1 MKRKILSYNSFLA
14 ETKSHPILNENT
26 DFSAI
31 TSSELQSI
39 IDTDMKKYLKR
50 AMWNK
55 SIEVFYGKDYKGNP
69 AEDKG
74 ELYVGDWSY
83 EGHDKTTMGEFFQ
96 DAWVETDQFCDRV
109 VELVERGEISDMWKT
124 IGRGAIWAVAGVA
137 IVGAVFATGGMALG
151 ALGVVGAAGTAYT
164 AGAAVTSGFG
174 MGAMTLGGIAGIG
187 YHIDDIL
194 DEEKLKKLSPET
206 INLISMVKDK
216 EGTIKNFKSVL
227 EKHSDFEADWGLDR
241 WLPGIQGMP
250 GWSKSN
256 WAKTGAENIGFSF
269 SYWISNYAYQFLSTK
284 VGATVVLAAKE
295 QDATKGSSTNT
306 WTSNQTTTTTQTT
319 AQPSSTTTTQTTT
332 QPDSTSTTAPVGG
345 VMGAVQPKQYN
356 FIVDDS
362 TLKLYDL

>member
-1 MKRKILSYNSFLA
+1 MKRKILSYSTFLA
-14 ETKSHPILNENT
+14 ETKSHPILNEGV
-26 DFSAI
+26 DYSAVS
-31 TSSELQSI
+31 SSELQSI
-39 IDTDMKKYLKR
+39 IDIDMRKYLKT

-83 EGHDKTTMGEFFQ
+83 KGHDKTTMGEFFM
-96 DAWVETDQFCDRV
+96 DAWAETDQFCDRV
-109 VELVERGEISDMWKT
+109 VELVEKGEISDMWNT
-124 IGRGAIWAVAGVA
+124 IGRGAKWAAIGVA
-137 IVGAVFATGGMALG
+137 IAGAVVATGGMALG
-151 ALGVVGAAGTAYT
+151 ALGVVGAAGTALT
-164 AGAAVTSGFG
+164 AGAAVSSGVG
-174 MGAMTLGGIAGIG
+174 ITAMTCFGIAGVG
-187 YHIDDIL
+187 YHIDTVL

-216 EGTIKNFKSVL
+216 ESTIKNFKSVL
-227 EKHSDFEADWGLDR
+227 EKHTDFEADWGLDR

-256 WAKTGAENIGFSF
+256 WAKSGAENIGYSF
-269 SYWISNYAYQFLSTK
+269 LYWIANFAYHFLITK
-284 VGATVVLAAKE
+284 VGASVVLAAKE

-306 WTSNQTTTTTQTT
+306 WTPNQTTTTTQTT
-319 AQPSSTTTTQTTT
+319 TQPSSTTTA

-345 VMGAVQPKQYN
+345 VMGTVQPKQYN

-362 TLKLYDL
+362 TLKIYDL